1 MTNPRT
7 NDPDMIEIS
16 NGPERR
22 RRWSPAEKARI
33 VEETQS
39 SGMSVSA
46 VARLYGIAPS
56 ILFRWRKLMQDGG
69 LSATSADEP
78 VVGASEVKQLKHR
91 VRELERLLGKKTLEV
106 EILKEAV
113 AIAHSKKRISRLP
126 LLPKDDSR

>member
-1 MTNPRT
+1 
-7 NDPDMIEIS
+7 MIEIS
-16 NGPERR
+16 NVPERR

-46 VARLYGIAPS
+46 VARLHGIAPS

-69 LSATSADEP
+69 LSAISADEP

-91 VRELERLLGKKTLEV
+91 FFHSIIRQWHEV
-106 EILKEAV
+106 GVQVPAGL
-113 AIAHSKKRISRLP
+113 
-126 LLPKDDSR
+126 

>member
-16 NGPERR
+16 NVPARR

-46 VARLYGIAPS
+46 VARLHGIAPS

-69 LSATSADEP
+69 LSAISADEP

-91 VRELERLLGKKTLEV
+91 VRELERLLGRKTLEV

-113 AIAHSKKRISRLP
+113 AIARSKKRISRLP

>member
-16 NGPERR
+16 NVPERR

-69 LSATSADEP
+69 LSAISADEP
-78 VVGASEVKQLKHR
+78 VVGASEVNQLKHR
-91 VRELERLLGKKTLEV
+91 VRELERLLGRKTLEV

-113 AIAHSKKRISRLP
+113 AIARSKKRISRLP